1 MLAVR
6 SGAGRLKNPAETE
19 GGLCSC
25 AEKSES
31 EAEVV
36 STYGGLAHIADSVS
50 TSLKRKVESFGAWTR
65 ERETN
70 MS

>member
-31 EAEVV
+31 ESENEL
-36 STYGGLAHIADSVS
+36 TDGGLPHSTDSFS
-50 TSLKRKVESFGAWTR
+50 TSLKRKVESLGA
-65 ERETN
+65 
-70 MS
+70 